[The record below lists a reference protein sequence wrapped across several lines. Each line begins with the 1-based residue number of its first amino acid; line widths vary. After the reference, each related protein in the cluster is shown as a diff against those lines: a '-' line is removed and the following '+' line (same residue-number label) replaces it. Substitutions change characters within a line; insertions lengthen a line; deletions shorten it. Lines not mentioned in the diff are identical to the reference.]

1 MKFLQAYLFL
11 LLLNNFSGI
20 HPTQNNTGIVV
31 EDFENLSKPAYA
43 ADNISGKLGEWYL
56 DDALIGL
63 SESDNKDGHKC
74 VRVRNNGIVSMR
86 FDLSGPL
93 LLTMK
98 TATYGHDDSSLWS
111 VFVSYDSGLN
121 YQQIGQNIATKS
133 TQLITSK
140 IYIAKK
146 NKFRIEFRKISGGKN
161 RINLDDIAFI
171 SNANLD
177 HQTISVSKPQSIDNK
192 QINIPQSLENDN
204 GNLLLGNPD
213 NAKHDP
219 QFFNHY
225 LIDAQYYTISYSR
238 EKSEPNWV
246 SWHLCMSDL
255 GASDRQNDFRY
266 DSTLPN
272 GWYAVPPEVY
282 KHTGFDKGH
291 NCPSGD
297 RTSNSTANSV
307 TFLMDNIIPQA
318 PNNNQHVWEHL
329 ETYCRTQVK
338 KKREAYI
345 ICGNYG
351 KGGVGKDGYM
361 ESIDNGR
368 ICVPSNLWKIIII
381 IPEGDN
387 DLSRINSN
395 TRIIAVDIPNKNDV
409 SNNWMNYICTVHDI
423 EMKTGFKF
431 LSKLPNKVTNILK
444 NEIFKG
450 GD

>member
-1 MKFLQAYLFL
+1 MKVLQAYLFL
-11 LLLNNFSGI
+11 FLLNNFSGI
-20 HPTQNNTGIVV
+20 HPQTNTGVVV
-31 EDFENLSKPAYA
+31 EDFENVTKPAYA
-43 ADNISGKLGEWYL
+43 ADNISGKLGGWYL

-63 SESDNKDGHKC
+63 SKSDNKDGLKC
-74 VRVRNNGIVSMR
+74 IRVRNEGKVSMR
-86 FDLSGPL
+86 FDLNGPL

-98 TATYGHDDSSLWS
+98 TATYGLDDPSLWS
-111 VFVSYDSGLN
+111 VFISYDGGIN
-121 YQQIGQNIATKS
+121 YQQLGQSVTTS
-133 TQLITSK
+133 TNQLVTSK
-140 IYIAKK
+140 FYISKQ
-146 NKFRIEFRKISGGKN
+146 NKFRVEFRKISGGKN
-161 RINLDDIAFI
+161 RINLDDISFI
-171 SNANLD
+171 ATANT
-177 HQTISVSKPQSIDNK
+177 TISVSKTQTTYKK
-192 QINIPQSLENDN
+192 QGNISLSLSNDN

-213 NAKHDP
+213 DARHDP

-225 LIDAQYYTISYSR
+225 LIDVKYYTISYSR

-246 SWHLCMSDL
+246 SWHLCSSDL
-255 GASDRQNDFRY
+255 GSSDRQNDFRY

-272 GWYAVPPEVY
+272 GWYAVSPEVY
-282 KHTGFDKGH
+282 RHTGFDKGH

-297 RTSNSTANSV
+297 RTSNSTANSL

-338 KKREAYI
+338 RNREAYI

-409 SNNWMNYICTVHDI
+409 SNNWMNYLCTVHDI
-423 EMKTGFKF
+423 ERKTGFKF
-431 LSKLPNKVTNILK
+431 LSKLPDNIANVLK